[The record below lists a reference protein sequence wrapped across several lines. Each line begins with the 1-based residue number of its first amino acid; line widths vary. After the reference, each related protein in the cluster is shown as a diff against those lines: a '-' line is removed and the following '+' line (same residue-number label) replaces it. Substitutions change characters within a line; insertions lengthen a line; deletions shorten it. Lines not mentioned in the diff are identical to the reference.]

1 MEEILL
7 YVILLIL
14 IASLFFKVGSGWHY
28 RQLPLPKPRHEEFNS
43 DMFGGC
49 DRCSVEGCNDAVVDY
64 CPDCDSPF
72 CENHIEP

>member
-1 MEEILL
+1 MKKHIFPPPKGF
-7 YVILLIL
+7 
-14 IASLFFKVGSGWHY
+14 IAAFNKVTTSINAICP
-28 RQLPLPKPRHEEFNS
+28 QQ
-43 DMFGGC
+43 GC